1 MAKLNFTMRMDTD
14 IRQHLSVLAVDEH
27 RTVSSMVEVLIL
39 RAMKARAA
47 GAEISASSRLNRE
60 TGPE

>member
-14 IRQHLSVLAVDEH
+14 IRQQLNVLAVDEH
-27 RTVSSMVEVLIL
+27 RTASSMVEVLIL

-47 GAEISASSRLNRE
+47 DVEISASSRLNRE